1 MLPSVTSPD
10 ESALSGEGDEIS
22 EIDVLLASRA
32 QPRSVR
38 QLPDLIRASFALV
51 WRSSPRRF
59 AALVVLQ
66 LGGAV
71 LSGLL
76 VYLGKLSLEAV
87 LDSDRNGA
95 SLTHALPPLLAI
107 VVVSALAEASGAI
120 LTQQLRLLGE
130 IVQRATWERVLLT
143 TESLD
148 LEEFE
153 DPAFFDQVQRVR
165 TNALLR
171 PFELVTGLIS
181 FAGGLAGSLALAV
194 ALFALQ
200 PILVPVLLLAGIPLW
215 WASRRGGRLE
225 FDFALASTPTIRA
238 RDYLGD
244 VLTGRESAKEV
255 RAYALGP
262 VFRRRWSAHYGT
274 FIEGLQVQ
282 IRRRTRLALIGTTAT
297 AAVVGA
303 TTGVLIWLVTSG
315 RADLGAAG
323 AAAIAIRLLASRL
336 QQTVAGAA
344 RLFECKLFLRDL
356 HAFLD
361 LRPAGKQGGD
371 EPPPVFPG
379 IRTESLRFRYP
390 GTEVDV
396 LSDVN
401 VEIRPGEVVALV
413 GANGSG
419 KTTLAKLLAQLYRPS
434 GGRIVWGETPAEE
447 LDRAALRRQLA
458 VVFQDFARYQL
469 PVRDNIGVGDATY
482 IDDDERAR
490 EAARNSGAD
499 RFISALPLG
508 YDTILSRQY
517 KGGRDLSLGQWQ
529 RIALA
534 RAFHRDAQLLI
545 LDEPTASLDARA
557 EHDLFERIRT
567 LFAGRSVLL
576 IAHRFSSVR
585 PADRIYVLDAGRVIE
600 QGSHDELM
608 AVGGVYAELF
618 TLQAAA
624 YLDPK

>member
-1 MLPSVTSPD
+1 MTPPEETVDSSEGIEVT
-10 ESALSGEGDEIS
+10 EI
-22 EIDVLLASRA
+22 EVLLASRA
-32 QPRSVR
+32 QPRSFR
-38 QLPDLIRASFALV
+38 ELPQLIRSSFGLV

-66 LGGAV
+66 LGGAL
-71 LSGLL
+71 LSAVL
-76 VYLGKLSLEAV
+76 VYLGTLTLQAV
-87 LDSDRNGA
+87 QKADKTGA
-95 SLTHALPPLLAI
+95 SLSKALPPLLGI
-107 VVVSALAEASGAI
+107 IVVSAIAEASAAV
-120 LTQQLRLLGE
+120 LSQQLRLLGE
-130 IVQRATWERVLLT
+130 IVQRATWERVLVT

-153 DPAFFDQVQRVR
+153 DPTFFDRVQRVR

-181 FAGGLAGSLALAV
+181 FAGGLAGAIALTV

-200 PILVPVLLLAGIPLW
+200 PVLVPVLLLAGVPLW

-225 FDFALASTPTIRA
+225 FDFSLAQTPTIRA
-238 RDYLGD
+238 RDYLAD
-244 VLTGRESAKEV
+244 VLTGRDSAKEV

-262 VFRRRWSAHYGT
+262 VFRQRWGVHYGS
-274 FIEGLQVQ
+274 FISDLHTQV
-282 IRRRTRLALIGTTAT
+282 RRRTRLALIGTSTTAI
-297 AAVVGA
+297 VVSA
-303 TTGVLIWLVTSG
+303 TTGILIWLVTSG
-315 RADLGAAG
+315 RANLADAG
-323 AAAIAIRLLASRL
+323 GAAIAIRLLASRL
-336 QQTVAGAA
+336 QQTVSGAA

-356 HAFLD
+356 HAYLD
-361 LRPAGKQGGD
+361 LRPAGRQDGA
-371 EPPPVFPG
+371 PPPAVFPG
-379 IRTESLRFRYP
+379 IRTESLHFRYP
-390 GTEVDV
+390 GTDNDV
-396 LSDVN
+396 LTDVDI
-401 VEIRPGEVVALV
+401 EINPGEVVALV

-419 KTTLAKLLAQLYRPS
+419 KTTLAKLLAQLYRPTS
-434 GGRIVWGETPAEE
+434 GRVLWGAAPADQ

-469 PVRDNIGVGDATY
+469 PVRDNIGVGDPTH

-490 EAARNSGAD
+490 EAARNAGAD
-499 RFISALPLG
+499 RFISSLPLG
-508 YDTILSRQY
+508 YDTMLSRQY

-624 YLDPK
+624 YLDTK